1 LSGRSGKRS
10 SKRHLLKAF
19 MPRINTTVGEN
30 YVGMGDM
37 ISLAWIAE
45 GTRDTAD
52 PVSFYATKSN
62 LAVLKMLGQNATDD
76 PSGTGVLVGPAYVTE
91 LAERGARLRLDY
103 IRELLGLS
111 TPYKRPRVA
120 VSQSAMRWAEE
131 TKQGVGDD
139 LVLLFPQTLWES
151 RAWPPCYWVEL
162 AWSLHQR
169 NVPALVMMANE
180 DKRFTNTP
188 RYLWGFS
195 LDNVAALMSVSKL
208 VVGNDSGP
216 AHLSGTIGVPTVV
229 TSGPTRGSC
238 VFGHMPEVISLTN
251 DEPPDCTGCHFGS
264 PFRAACDQGC
274 QALYALK
281 PHVVLG
287 RIVSELA
294 LLATDRT
301 TAPAGVKVAS

>member
-1 LSGRSGKRS
+1 
-10 SKRHLLKAF
+10 

-45 GTRDTAD
+45 GTRHTAD
-52 PVSFYATKSN
+52 PISFYAKRSN
-62 LAVLKMLGQNATDD
+62 LAVLKMLGQDATDD
-76 PSGTGVLVGPAYVTE
+76 PGGTGILVGAAYVTE
-91 LAERGARLRLDY
+91 LKEGGDRLRIDY
-103 IRELLGLS
+103 IRDLLGIT
-111 TPYKRPRVA
+111 TPFVRPRVTVTA
-120 VSQSAMRWAEE
+120 EALSWAEAQ
-131 TKQGVGDD
+131 KKGLGDD
-139 LVLLFPQTLWES
+139 LVVLFPQTLWES
-151 RAWPPCYWVEL
+151 RAWPPAYWVEL

-169 NVPALVMMANE
+169 NVPVIVMLANE

-188 RYLWGFS
+188 RYLWGFD
-195 LDNVAALMSVSKL
+195 LKNVAALMSVARL

-216 AHLSGTIGVPTVV
+216 AHLSGTLGVTTMV

-251 DEPPDCTGCHFGS
+251 DEPPLCTGCHFRP

-287 RIVSELA
+287 RIISELA
-294 LLATDRT
+294 VLGHNRKSSRV
-301 TAPAGVKVAS
+301 GVKVAP

>member
-1 LSGRSGKRS
+1 
-10 SKRHLLKAF
+10 

-45 GTRDTAD
+45 GTRHTAD
-52 PVSFYATKSN
+52 PISFYAKRGN
-62 LAVLKMLGQNATDD
+62 LAILKMLGQDATDD
-76 PSGTGVLVGPAYVTE
+76 PSGTGVLVGDAYVTE
-91 LAERGARLRLDY
+91 LKEGGDRLRLDY
-103 IRELLGLS
+103 IRDLLGLN
-111 TPYKRPRVA
+111 TPFVRPRVT
-120 VSQSAMRWAEE
+120 VSAEALRWAEDQ
-131 TKQGVGDD
+131 KKALGND

-151 RAWPPCYWVEL
+151 RAWPVAYWIEL

-169 NVPALVMMANE
+169 NVPVLIMLANE

-188 RYLWGFS
+188 RYLWGFG
-195 LDNVAALMSVSKL
+195 LDNVAALMSLSKL
-208 VVGNDSGP
+208 VVGNDSLP
-216 AHLSGTIGVPTVV
+216 AHLSGTLGVATMV

-238 VFGHMPEVISLTN
+238 VFGHIPEVISLTN
-251 DEPPDCTGCHFGS
+251 DEPPLCTGCHFRP

-287 RIVSELA
+287 RIISELA
-294 LLATDRT
+294 LLANDRT
-301 TAPAGVKVAS
+301 SSPAGVTVA